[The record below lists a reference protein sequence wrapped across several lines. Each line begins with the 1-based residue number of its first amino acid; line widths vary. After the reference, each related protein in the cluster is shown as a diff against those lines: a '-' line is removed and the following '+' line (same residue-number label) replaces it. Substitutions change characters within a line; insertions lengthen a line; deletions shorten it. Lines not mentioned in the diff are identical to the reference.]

1 MVSCGGSRNGYA
13 GDSDHDS
20 RPPHSEAHL
29 LSMMTLAARIGLSVV
44 AEGVTVSVPDGRG
57 GRGRKPLLEDVSFRI
72 DPGEFVCVLGPSG
85 SGKST
90 LVRSLLGD
98 REIAAGRLLVGGHD
112 VFREADA
119 LRGAIGYVP
128 QRDVNPPALPVE
140 RALHYASEV
149 RLPAGASGAEREAA
163 IDRVVAEVGLDRV
176 RLQPIGGL
184 SGGET
189 KRASLAAEMLASPGL
204 LVIDEATSSLDP
216 ATEARIMTLLADRAR
231 AGTTVIA
238 VTHHLDNVDQANKL
252 LILGHG
258 EVVWFGSRV
267 EALGHFGV
275 HRLADVYV
283 AIEDRPRGFWSAR
296 WQERLAEDRVLAK
309 ARPADE
315 VPRGD
320 APDRVAALA
329 AVSIPGFFRQFTTFF
344 CRELETV
351 VRDRVGLVMSL
362 FLPLALAGVVLAGF
376 ADVRFQNPLMLTR
389 FLDPGEKEVLADVWG
404 EVSQAIATESV
415 SEQDA
420 SIPGQIRVFLDSQPK
435 MLAHLREPST
445 QRLVRDALTDT
456 LRIMPDREIIDPGGT
471 FKWLSLMSICMVIL
485 GFVTGFREIV
495 KERPML
501 DLERRHGLRFAAY
514 VIAKVAAL
522 AVVLA
527 VQVAI
532 FESAVEG
539 GFLVREALGGEGP
552 AAIYR
557 RGGVVSATCN
567 WLAAVACAAIGL
579 VVSACVR
586 STDKGVLAVPLLI
599 TPQIL
604 LGATILP
611 IRGGVLAVLAKL
623 FSPLYWAHR
632 GCRSEGDG
640 VPVFWQ
646 NLGTYDPAIWIPI
659 AALATQIAVATA
671 VTILA
676 LRWQERAALGRNR
689 AVR

>member
-1 MVSCGGSRNGYA
+1 
-13 GDSDHDS
+13 
-20 RPPHSEAHL
+20 
-29 LSMMTLAARIGLSVV
+29 MMTLAARIGLSVV

-640 VPVFWQ
+640 VPMFWQ
-646 NLGTYDPAIWIPI
+646 SLGTYDPALWIPI
-659 AALATQIAVATA
+659 AALATQIAVATV

-676 LRWQERAALGRNR
+676 LRWQERAALGRNQ

>member
-1 MVSCGGSRNGYA
+1 
-13 GDSDHDS
+13 
-20 RPPHSEAHL
+20 
-29 LSMMTLAARIGLSVV
+29 
-44 AEGVTVSVPDGRG
+44 
-57 GRGRKPLLEDVSFRI
+57 
-72 DPGEFVCVLGPSG
+72 VLGPSG
-85 SGKST
+85 AGKST
-90 LVRSLLGD
+90 LVRAILGE
-98 REIAAGRLLVGGHD
+98 RQIANGRLLVGGHD
-112 VFREADA
+112 VFGEADS

-128 QRDVNPPALPVE
+128 QRDVNPTALPVE

-149 RLPAGASGAEREAA
+149 RLPARASAAERQAT
-163 IDRVVAEVGLDRV
+163 IDRVVAEVGLDSV
-176 RLQPIGGL
+176 RHETIGNL
-184 SGGET
+184 SGGEM
-189 KRASLAAEMLASPGL
+189 KRASLAAEILAAPGL

-216 ATEARIMTLLADRAR
+216 ATEARIMTLLAERAR
-231 AGTTVIA
+231 AGTTVVA
-238 VTHHLDNVDQANKL
+238 VTHHLDNVDKADKV

-283 AIEDRPRGFWSAR
+283 AIEDKPPGFWSAR
-296 WQERLAEDRVLAK
+296 WQERDAADRRMAEGQQNDGTNGDQ
-309 ARPADE
+309 ADSASAE
-315 VPRGD
+315 
-320 APDRVAALA
+320 RVASLA
-329 AVSIPGFFRQFTTFF
+329 AVSIPGFAQQFITFF

-351 VRDRVGLVMSL
+351 ARDRVGLAMSVL
-362 FLPLALAGVVLAGF
+362 LPLALAGAVLAGF
-376 ADVRFQNPLMLTR
+376 SDIRFQNPLMLTR
-389 FLDPGEKEVLADVWG
+389 FLDPGEKSVLADVWG

-415 SEQDA
+415 GEQDA

-435 MLAHLREPST
+435 MLAHLREQCT
-445 QRLVRDALTDT
+445 ERLIRDALTDT
-456 LRIMPDREIIDPGGT
+456 VPVAPDHEIIDPGGT

-501 DLERRHGLRFAAY
+501 DLERRHGLRFVAY

-527 VQVAI
+527 VQCAI
-532 FESAVEG
+532 FRITVEW
-539 GFLVREALGGEGP
+539 GFLLREAFGGDAP

-557 RGGVVSATCN
+557 RGPFISGTYN
-567 WLAAVACAAIGL
+567 WLAAVACATMGL
-579 VVSACVR
+579 IVSACVR

-611 IRGGVLAVLAKL
+611 IKGGLLKILAML
-623 FSPLYWAHR
+623 FSPLYWTHR
-632 GCRSEGDG
+632 GCRSEGGG
-640 VPVFWQ
+640 VPTFWQ
-646 NLGTYDPAIWIPI
+646 NLGDYDPALWIPY
-659 AALATQIAVATA
+659 AALSAQIVVATV
-671 VTILA
+671 VTILV

>member
-1 MVSCGGSRNGYA
+1 MA
-13 GDSDHDS
+13 
-20 RPPHSEAHL
+20 
-29 LSMMTLAARIGLSVV
+29 LAAQTGLSVV
-44 AEGVTVSVPDGRG
+44 AESATVSVPDARAGA
-57 GRGRKPLLEDVSFRI
+57 GRKTLFENVSFRI
-72 DPGEFVCVLGPSG
+72 EPGEFVCVLGPSG
-85 SGKST
+85 AGKST
-90 LVRSLLGD
+90 LARALLGE

-149 RLPAGASGAEREAA
+149 RLPAETSAAERRAA
-163 IDRVVAEVGLDRV
+163 IDRAIAEVGLDRV
-176 RLQPIGGL
+176 RQGTIGSL
-184 SGGET
+184 SGGEM
-189 KRASLAAEMLASPGL
+189 KRASLAAELLAAPGL

-216 ATEARIMTLLADRAR
+216 ATESRIMTLLAERAR

-238 VTHHLDNVDQANKL
+238 VTHHLDNVDKAGKL

-258 EVVWFGSRV
+258 EVVWFGSRL

-283 AIEDRPRGFWSAR
+283 AIEDKPRGFWSAR
-296 WQERLAEDRVLAK
+296 WREREAEDRRTAK
-309 ARPADE
+309 ARQAD
-315 VPRGD
+315 
-320 APDRVAALA
+320 DRVAAPERAASLA
-329 AVSIPGFFRQFTTFF
+329 AVSIPGFGRQFATFF

-351 VRDRVGLVMSL
+351 VRDRVGLLMATL
-362 FLPLALAGVVLAGF
+362 LPLALAAAVLAGF
-376 ADVRFQNPLMLTR
+376 SDIRFRNPLMVTR
-389 FLDPGEKEVLADVWG
+389 FLDPGEKDVLADVWG
-404 EVSQAIATESV
+404 EVSKAIATESA

-435 MLAHLREPST
+435 LLAHLREPST
-445 QRLVRDALTDT
+445 ERLVRDALTDT
-456 LRIMPDREIIDPGGT
+456 LPVAPDREIIDPGGT

-501 DLERRHGLRFAAY
+501 DLERRHGLWFAAY
-514 VIAKVAAL
+514 VIAKLAAL

-527 VQVAI
+527 VQVAV
-532 FESAVEG
+532 FRSAVEL
-539 GFLVREALGGEGP
+539 GFMLREVIGGETP

-557 RGGVVSATCN
+557 RSAVVSASYN
-567 WLAAVACAAIGL
+567 WLAAVACAAMGL
-579 VVSACVR
+579 IVSACVR

-611 IRGGVLAVLAKL
+611 IRGGTLAVLAKL

-632 GCRSEGDG
+632 GCRSEGEGQSRGSLTGRGDG
-640 VPVFWQ
+640 PGRPLRGPL
-646 NLGTYDPAIWIPI
+646 LGPPA
-659 AALATQIAVATA
+659 A
-671 VTILA
+671 
-676 LRWQERAALGRNR
+676 RR
-689 AVR
+689 

>member
-1 MVSCGGSRNGYA
+1 MA
-13 GDSDHDS
+13 
-20 RPPHSEAHL
+20 
-29 LSMMTLAARIGLSVV
+29 LAAQTGLVVV

-57 GRGRKPLLEDVSFRI
+57 GPQRKTLLKDVTFRI
-72 DPGEFVCVLGPSG
+72 EPGEFVCVLGPSG
-85 SGKST
+85 AGKST
-90 LVRSLLGD
+90 LVRAMLG
-98 REIAAGRLLVGGHD
+98 ELEMAAGRLLVGGHD
-112 VFREADA
+112 VFGEADA

-149 RLPAGASGAEREAA
+149 RLPAHASAAERQAA
-163 IDRVVAEVGLDRV
+163 IDRVVTEVGLDRV
-176 RLQPIGGL
+176 RLQAIGNL

-189 KRASLAAEMLASPGL
+189 KRASLAAEMLAAPGL

-231 AGTTVIA
+231 AGTTVVA
-238 VTHHLDNVDQANKL
+238 VTHHLDNVDEADKI
-252 LILGHG
+252 LILGYG

-267 EALGHFGV
+267 EAQVHFGV

-283 AIEDRPRGFWSAR
+283 AIEDKPPGFWSDR
-296 WQERLAEDRVLAK
+296 WRELLAEDRVLAK
-309 ARPADE
+309 ALQADE
-315 VPRGD
+315 PTRGN
-320 APDRVAALA
+320 APEQVAALA
-329 AVSIPGFFRQFTTFF
+329 AVSLPGFVRQFTTFF
-344 CRELETV
+344 CRELETA
-351 VRDRVGLVMSL
+351 VRDRVGVAMSL
-362 FLPLALAGVVLAGF
+362 LLPLALAGVVLAGF
-376 ADVRFQNPLMLTR
+376 ADTRFQNPLMLTR

-404 EVSQAIATESV
+404 EVSEAIATESV

-445 QRLVRDALTDT
+445 ERIVRDALNDT
-456 LRIMPDREIIDPGGT
+456 LPVAPDREIIDPGGT

-501 DLERRHGLRFAAY
+501 DLERRHGLQFAAY

-522 AVVLA
+522 AVALA

-532 FESAVEG
+532 FTITVEL
-539 GFLVREALGGEGP
+539 GFMVREAISGEGP
-552 AAIYR
+552 AALYR
-557 RGGVVSATCN
+557 RGAVASATCN
-567 WLAAVACAAIGL
+567 WLAAVACATIGL

-586 STDKGVLAVPLLI
+586 STDKGVFAVPLLI

-640 VPVFWQ
+640 VPEFWQ
-646 NLGTYDPAIWIPI
+646 NLGTYDPAIWIPL
-659 AALATQIAVATA
+659 AALATQITVATI
-671 VTILA
+671 VTILV
-676 LRWQERAALGRNR
+676 LRWQERATLGRNR

>member
-1 MVSCGGSRNGYA
+1 MFPRRRN
-13 GDSDHDS
+13 
-20 RPPHSEAHL
+20 L
-29 LSMMTLAARIGLSVV
+29 LSMTLAAQTGLAVM
-44 AEGVTVSVPDGRG
+44 AEGVTVSVPDGRE
-57 GRGRKPLLEDVSFRI
+57 GRERKALLEGVSFRI
-72 DPGEFVCVLGPSG
+72 EPGDFVCVLGPSG
-85 SGKST
+85 AGKST
-90 LVRSLLGD
+90 LVRAILGE
-98 REIAAGRLLVGGHD
+98 RELAAGRLLVGGHD
-112 VFREADA
+112 VFGEADA

-128 QRDVNPPALPVE
+128 QQDVNPPALPVE

-149 RLPAGASGAEREAA
+149 RLPAHASAAERQAA
-163 IDRVVAEVGLDRV
+163 IDRVVAEVGLDDV
-176 RLQPIGGL
+176 RHQRIGNL
-184 SGGET
+184 SGGEM
-189 KRASLAAEMLASPGL
+189 KRASLAAEMLAAPGL

-216 ATEARIMTLLADRAR
+216 ATEARIMKLLADRAR

-283 AIEDRPRGFWSAR
+283 AIEDKPRDFWSAR
-296 WQERLAEDRVLAK
+296 WRERLAEDRAHAETRQAAGQQGGNAPEPVASLAS
-309 ARPADE
+309 
-315 VPRGD
+315 
-320 APDRVAALA
+320 
-329 AVSIPGFFRQFTTFF
+329 VSIPGFIRQCTTFF

-351 VRDRVGLVMSL
+351 VGDRMGVAMSL
-362 FLPLALAGVVLAGF
+362 LLPLALAGVVLAGF
-376 ADVRFQNPLMLTR
+376 SDIRFQNPLMLTR
-389 FLDPGEKEVLADVWG
+389 FLDPGEKDVLADVWG
-404 EVSQAIATESV
+404 EVREAIATESV

-435 MLAHLREPST
+435 LLAHLREPST
-445 QRLVRDALTDT
+445 ERLVRDALTDT
-456 LRIMPDREIIDPGGT
+456 LRLMPDREIIDPGGT

-501 DLERRHGLRFAAY
+501 DLERRHGLRFIAY
-514 VIAKVAAL
+514 VIAKVAAM

-527 VQVAI
+527 VQIAI
-532 FESAVEG
+532 FRATVEL
-539 GFLVREALGGEGP
+539 GFMVREATGGESP

-557 RGGVVSATCN
+557 RSVVVSATCD
-567 WLAAVACAAIGL
+567 WLAAVACATIGL
-579 VVSACVR
+579 IVSACVR

-632 GCRSEGDG
+632 GCRSEGEG

-646 NLGTYDPAIWIPI
+646 NLGSYDPAIWIPI
-659 AALATQIAVATA
+659 AALATQITVATV

>member
-1 MVSCGGSRNGYA
+1 
-13 GDSDHDS
+13 
-20 RPPHSEAHL
+20 
-29 LSMMTLAARIGLSVV
+29 VV
-44 AEGVTVSVPDGRG
+44 ADAVTVSVPDSRG
-57 GRGRKPLLEDVSFRI
+57 SGRKTLLENVTFRI
-72 DPGEFVCVLGPSG
+72 EPGEFVCVLGPSG
-85 SGKST
+85 AGKST
-90 LVRSLLGD
+90 LVRALLGE
-98 REIAAGRLLVGGHD
+98 RELAGGRLFVGGHD

-119 LRGAIGYVP
+119 LRGVIGYVP
-128 QRDVNPPALPVE
+128 QRDVNPRPLPVE

-149 RLPAGASGAEREAA
+149 RLPADATVQRRQAA
-163 IDRVVAEVGLDRV
+163 VDRVIAEVGLDKV
-176 RLQPIGGL
+176 RHQTIGNL

-189 KRASLAAEMLASPGL
+189 KRASLAAEMLAAPGL

-216 ATEARIMTLLADRAR
+216 ATEARIMTLLAHRAR

-238 VTHHLDNVDQANKL
+238 VTHHLDNVDQADTL

-267 EALGHFGV
+267 EALGHFQV

-283 AIEDRPRGFWSAR
+283 AIEDRPPGFWSAR
-296 WQERLAEDRVLAK
+296 WQERLAEDRL
-309 ARPADE
+309 
-315 VPRGD
+315 
-320 APDRVAALA
+320 LA
-329 AVSIPGFFRQFTTFF
+329 ARRERDEPTVREAAGDGDTAVLDAVSTPGFFRQFTTFF

-351 VRDRVGLVMSL
+351 CRDRVGLAMGML
-362 FLPLALAGVVLAGF
+362 LPLALAGAVMAGF
-376 ADVRFQNPLMLTR
+376 ADIQFHNPLMLTR
-389 FLDPGEKEVLADVWG
+389 YLDPGEKEVLADVWG
-404 EVSQAIATESV
+404 EVSKAIATDSV
-415 SEQDA
+415 AEQDA

-445 QRLVRDALTDT
+445 ERLVRHALTDT
-456 LRIMPDREIIDPGGT
+456 LRVAPYREIIDPAGT

-495 KERPML
+495 KERAML
-501 DLERRHGLRFAAY
+501 DLERRHGLRFTAY

-527 VQVAI
+527 AQIVI
-532 FESAVEG
+532 FRTTVEL
-539 GFLVREALGGEGP
+539 GFMVREALGGEGP
-552 AAIYR
+552 AALYR
-557 RGGVVSATCN
+557 RGPVVSATCN

-611 IRGGVLAVLAKL
+611 VKGGVLAVLAKL

-640 VPVFWQ
+640 VPVFW
-646 NLGTYDPAIWIPI
+646 
-659 AALATQIAVATA
+659 
-671 VTILA
+671 
-676 LRWQERAALGRNR
+676 
-689 AVR
+689 

>member
-1 MVSCGGSRNGYA
+1 
-13 GDSDHDS
+13 
-20 RPPHSEAHL
+20 
-29 LSMMTLAARIGLSVV
+29 MTLATHKGLSVV
-44 AEGVTVSVPDGRG
+44 ADALTVSAPDERRSGE
-57 GRGRKPLLEDVSFRI
+57 RKTLLEHVSFRI
-72 DPGEFVCVLGPSG
+72 EPGEFVCVLGPSG
-85 SGKST
+85 AGKST
-90 LVRSLLGD
+90 LARALLGD

-112 VFREADA
+112 VFREADS

-128 QRDVNPPALPVE
+128 QHDVNPPALPVE

-149 RLPAGASGAEREAA
+149 RLPAEASAAERRAA
-163 IDRVVAEVGLDRV
+163 IDRAIADVGLESV
-176 RLQPIGGL
+176 RHGTIGSL

-189 KRASLAAEMLASPGL
+189 KRASLAAELLAAPGL
-204 LVIDEATSSLDP
+204 LVVDEATSSLDP
-216 ATEARIMTLLADRAR
+216 ATESRIMTLLSERAR

-238 VTHHLDNVDQANKL
+238 VTHHLDNVDKADKL

-258 EVVWFGSRV
+258 QVVWFGSRV

-283 AIEDRPRGFWSAR
+283 AIEDKPRGFWSAR
-296 WQERLAEDRVLAK
+296 WREREAEDRRMA
-309 ARPADE
+309 ASQQHGAATGDPAA
-315 VPRGD
+315 G
-320 APDRVAALA
+320 AHADRVASLA
-329 AVSIPGFFRQFTTFF
+329 VVSIPGFSRQFATFF
-344 CRELETV
+344 RRELETV
-351 VRDRVGLVMSL
+351 VRDRVGLLMAAL
-362 FLPLALAGVVLAGF
+362 LPLALAAAVLAGF
-376 ADVRFQNPLMLTR
+376 SDVRFRNPLMLTR
-389 FLDPGEKEVLADVWG
+389 FLDPGEKDVLADAWG
-404 EVSQAIATESV
+404 EVSEAIATESV

-435 MLAHLREPST
+435 LLAHLREPST
-445 QRLVRDALTDT
+445 ERIVRHALTDT
-456 LRIMPDREIIDPGGT
+456 LRVAPDREIVDPAGT
-471 FKWLSLMSICMVIL
+471 YKWLSLMSICMVIL

-501 DLERRHGLRFAAY
+501 DLERRHGLWFAAY

-527 VQVAI
+527 AQVAV
-532 FESAVEG
+532 FRSTVEL
-539 GFLVREALGGEGP
+539 GFMIREAIGGESP
-552 AAIYR
+552 AEIYR
-557 RGGVVSATCN
+557 RGVVVSASLN
-567 WLAAVACAAIGL
+567 WLAAVACAAMGL
-579 VVSACVR
+579 IVSACVR

-611 IRGGVLAVLAKL
+611 IKGGVLAVLAKL

-632 GCRSEGDG
+632 GCRSEGEG

-646 NLGTYDPAIWIPI
+646 NLGTYDPALWIPYV
-659 AALATQIAVATA
+659 ALVAQVVVATLIT
-671 VTILA
+671 VLL